1 MGGTSARSPWM
12 ALFPLP
18 GKAEDYAREGYIVAL
33 PTTWISDDWL
43 QEREAL

>member
-18 GKAEDYAREGYIVAL
+18 GKAEDYAREGYIVAPPHYL
-33 PTTWISDDWL
+33 DL
-43 QEREAL
+43 R

>member
-1 MGGTSARSPWM
+1 MGGTGARSPWV

-18 GKAEDYAREGYIVAL
+18 GKAEDYAREGYIVD
-33 PTTWISDDWL
+33 PTTWISDDRL